1 MNYSVLFRRFKSYRY
16 IGANV
21 ASVFGVEHQ
30 TKLALDED
38 LFFINVDNKIEK
50 LLIASDDDDET
61 DLEWLQSN
69 YYGKKSPNQEGRE
82 NKIGLSEY
90 DFVNYAY
97 PKLNHD
103 FRNWWNKK
111 LIESDHIDP
120 LKSHILFI
128 TNLYNFP
135 WALLPL
141 KNGVAIG
148 RKFSVSCSHS
158 ELFQNINANNDS
170 LLMTNGKLDSDCF
183 DTILGSDLKRTILGS
198 DLKRKLALHG
208 APGLWNRGGDESN
221 PHEIGKKAM
230 RGIPFVKLQTV
241 DQITTEISGRD
252 QSKFLP
258 SIWIHEGHGHEY
270 GLEIDGE
277 SQSFL
282 RGKEILNHLNSV
294 GGIIDFCWLGSCHS
308 IELVHNSKIM
318 QSKKVKTLL
327 GHLGVGDEE
336 GSVVAFEMLVLE
348 RIMRGYSVGR
358 AVQLAKSAL
367 DPKMSASGSFT
378 LLGDPRLVFFP

>member
-1 MNYSVLFRRFKSYRY
+1 M
-16 IGANV
+16 
-21 ASVFGVEHQ
+21 ASVFGVEHK

-38 LFFINVDNKIEK
+38 IFFINIDDKIEN
-50 LLIASDDDDET
+50 LLIAFDEDDET

-69 YYGKKSPNQEGRE
+69 YYGKKSPTQEERE

-97 PKLNHD
+97 PKLHHD

-111 LIESDHIDP
+111 SIECNHIDP
-120 LKSHILFI
+120 LKTHILFI

-141 KNGVAIG
+141 KNGAAIG

-158 ELFQNINANNDS
+158 KLFQNINANNDS

-183 DTILGSDLKRTILGS
+183 DTILGSDLKR
-198 DLKRKLALHG
+198 KLAVNG
-208 APGLWNRGGDESN
+208 PASLWNRGGYGSVPKN
-221 PHEIGKKAM
+221 QYPKKAM
-230 RGIPFVKLQTV
+230 GIMGLNLQSV
-241 DQITTEISGRD
+241 SQITAEISGKDNR
-252 QSKFLP
+252 KFLP
-258 SIWIHEGHGHEY
+258 SIWIHEGHGHDS

-277 SQSFL
+277 SQLFL

-294 GGIIDFCWLGSCHS
+294 EGIIDFCWLSSCHS
-308 IELVHNSKIM
+308 IELVHNSRIM
-318 QSKKVKTLL
+318 QSEKVKTLL
-327 GHLGVGDEE
+327 GHLGIGDED

-358 AVQLAKSAL
+358 AFQLAKSAL
-367 DPKMSASGSFT
+367 DPMMSASGSFT
-378 LLGDPRLVFFP
+378 LLGDPRLVLFS